1 MGISKL
7 AVHDEEFL
15 SGRFVYDEDIGH
27 SIFSSEFNP
36 DGLKDKWIQ
45 LHERFKELGV
55 ALGYD
60 SDINEYP
67 VFELHL
73 NVHERVKQADCPA
86 YVILLEDSHVYL
98 PNGDKGLLSHYKKV
112 FTWDDSLVDGDRFVK
127 ITFSP
132 RITPAAFASLSDRTL
147 FCCIIAANK
156 SLPAF
161 SENDLYSERVR
172 VIRWFERNAPDDFA
186 LYGGGWGHPPRKPGL
201 AGKVLGL
208 LFRILRVQ
216 NWVKCFP
223 SWKGK
228 VDVKQDLLQS
238 TKFTFAYENV
248 SDVPGYITEKIFDAF
263 SAGCVPVYWGAS
275 NITDYIP
282 EDCFIDARKFADIA
296 SIYAFMKGMSDE
308 EYYAYQ
314 HAIDSFIKSESIKMF
329 SPACFAHTISDSII
343 QDINA

>member
-1 MGISKL
+1 MVTSKR
-7 AVHDEEFL
+7 AIPKAGFVC
-15 SGRFVYDEDIGH
+15 GRFVYDDDVGH
-27 SIFSSEFNP
+27 AIFSMASNL
-36 DGLKDKWIQ
+36 DGLKDKWLQ
-45 LHERFKELGV
+45 LHECFRKLGV
-55 ALGYD
+55 TLGYD
-60 SDINEYP
+60 QDINSDP
-67 VFELHL
+67 AFELHL
-73 NVHERVKQADCPA
+73 NVHERVKQTACPA
-86 YVILLEDSHVYL
+86 YVILLEDSHVYP
-98 PNGDKGLLSHYKKV
+98 PNGNKGLLSHYKKV
-112 FTWDDSLVDGDRFVK
+112 FTWNDSLVDGDRFIK

-132 RITPAAFASLSDRTL
+132 RITPAAFTSFSNRAN
-147 FCCIIAANK
+147 FCCIISANK

-161 SENDLYSERVR
+161 SKNDLYSERVR
-172 VIRWFERNAPDDFA
+172 VIRWFERNAAEDFA
-186 LYGGGWGHPPRKPGL
+186 LYGGGWGNPPRKPGL
-201 AGKVLGL
+201 KGKVLGL

-329 SPACFAHTISDSII
+329 SPACFAQTISDSII